1 MKLKSFFT
9 FFFFVVFSFLLNAVE
24 NSNFSTQFT
33 KILKESSRL
42 TQNEKYSD
50 CVNYLLKNG
59 FSISKDSFY
68 KKFADDDDFK
78 NSSEQIILEIKNQSQ
93 KLTKSDFIDSF
104 KKNLNDFV
112 ISVDKNDFS
121 SVQKKLQNLESD
133 FFEYAKIRN
142 SLIDDVK
149 NLKNLFEKK
158 SNLEFNEKNASYL
171 FYIYFSL
178 LGTDLIND
186 SGIIGALDSQWY
198 SFIENARRILT
209 ITIENYSNSY
219 LELLNND
226 LILVENKVL
235 KSDDF
240 VKNIKNYAS
249 TEIEILNFY
258 DYLKTE
264 TGGKVYN
271 PFSDFFVVANYISN
285 LCEQLKN
292 AYKSEE
298 NLNSIKNEII
308 SILKKNSNEK
318 DELKKQNNISKIV
331 DLSNLAKSEVGEK
344 SERELENFSWAKDYN
359 NSGYKPFFEISENY
373 KNEINKVFEISSSLF
388 NDIWKQITQ
397 NSKNQTENKVLLLK
411 KYNEN
416 AKIYENGFLEKLD
429 LETQKKLFSDVEV
442 AATYDFKNLLNENL
456 DENQKENLANEYH
469 YKYANLA
476 YKVSSFAENSVNNFI
491 KETNSLKNEISN
503 YYNEFP
509 QWKNDEKIST
519 YANECVL
526 YLECQEKTL
535 ADLKNESSNL
545 KKISY
550 SEFLQSEVAKNEGDF
565 RFSEAENALKNKNYA
580 LARKKLQEALSK
592 YEESLSFSNDEELS
606 SSWNKKI
613 QDFGNKINSAENEIV
628 VKEVRALKNQ
638 AREFYL
644 IGDFDNAEKYLN
656 QAKSRWATTNSIED
670 DEITALLNF
679 VNIAISMQTG
689 RKIKASDPQYPE
701 MSQLLNLATKYFES
715 GKKKYEDG
723 NVNSG
728 NKDFENSLE
737 CIQKVQYVYP
747 LSQEASVLS
756 LKIRQIQNPTRFEQE
771 FAQNIKSAQDMCK
784 NPETLKDGYSN
795 LLDYYAIKP
804 DYKGLKEIIS
814 QVEIDIGIRQ
824 KPVDNSDKKRAKDL
838 LSSAKNQFK
847 NSGENFSKLQTAL
860 ETVDKSLSLNAN
872 DEEAKNLKD
881 RIIIKMGGT
890 ATSSLS
896 IDDER
901 LYNEAVQAMQNNNIR
916 RANQIITELFQ
927 KPENQYSKKIKELK
941 LKIEARM

>member
-1 MKLKSFFT
+1 MYAT
-9 FFFFVVFSFLLNAVE
+9 E
-24 NSNFSTQFT
+24 NSTFSTQFT

-50 CVNYLLKNG
+50 SVNYLLKEG

-68 KKFADDDDFK
+68 KQILADDDFK

-93 KLTKSDFIDSF
+93 KLTKSDFINSF
-104 KKNLNDFV
+104 KNKLNDFV

-121 SVQKKLQNLESD
+121 SAQKNLQNLESD
-133 FFEYAKIRN
+133 FLEYAKIRN
-142 SLIDDVK
+142 SLIDDAK
-149 NLKNLFEKK
+149 NLKNLFKNK
-158 SNLEFNEKNASYL
+158 SNLDFTEKNASYF

-186 SGIIGALDSQWY
+186 SGIVGALDSQWY
-198 SFIENARRILT
+198 SFVENARRILT
-209 ITIENYSNSY
+209 ITIENYSNLY
-219 LELLNND
+219 LE
-226 LILVENKVL
+226 ILKDNSILAKNKVL

-249 TEIEILNFY
+249 IEIKILSFY
-258 DYLKTE
+258 DYLKSE
-264 TGGKVYN
+264 NGGNVYN

-285 LCEQLKN
+285 LSEQLKN
-292 AYKSEE
+292 AYESESKLE
-298 NLNSIKNEII
+298 SIKNEII
-308 SILKKNSNEK
+308 SNLKENSTEK
-318 DELKKQNNISKIV
+318 DESKKQNNVSKIV

-344 SERELENFSWAKDYN
+344 SERELENFLWAKDYN

-388 NDIWKQITQ
+388 NDVWNQITQ
-397 NSKNQTENKVLLLK
+397 NSQTQTENRVLSLK
-411 KYNEN
+411 RYNEN
-416 AKIYENGFLEKLD
+416 AKIYEDGFLEKLD
-429 LETQKKLFSDVEV
+429 LETQKKLFSDVEI
-442 AATYDFKNLLNENL
+442 AATYDLKNLLNKNLNENS
-456 DENQKENLANEYH
+456 ENEYH

-476 YKVSSFAENSVNNFI
+476 YKVSSFAEAAANNFI
-491 KETNSLKNEISN
+491 KETNSLKNEIFN

-509 QWKNDEKIST
+509 QWKNDEKISA

-526 YLECQEKTL
+526 YLKNQEKTL
-535 ADLKNESSNL
+535 TDLKNQSSNL
-545 KKISY
+545 KNLSY
-550 SEFLQSEVAKNEGDF
+550 KEFLQAESAKNEGDF
-565 RFSEAENALKNKNYA
+565 RFSEAEDALKNKNYT
-580 LARKKLQEALSK
+580 LARKKIQESLSK

-606 SSWNKKI
+606 AFWNKKI
-613 QDFGNKINSAENEIV
+613 QEFGNKINSAENEIV

-644 IGDFDNAEKYLN
+644 AGDFDNAEKYLN
-656 QAKSRWATTNSIED
+656 QAKARWATTNSIED
-670 DEITALLNF
+670 EEISSLLNF
-679 VNIAISMQTG
+679 VNVAISMQTG
-689 RKIKASDPQYPE
+689 REIKSSEPQYPE

-728 NKDFENSLE
+728 NKDFENALN

-784 NPETLKDGYSN
+784 NSETLKDGYSN

-804 DYKGLKEIIS
+804 DYKGLKEIIY

-838 LSSAKNQFK
+838 LSTAKNQFK
-847 NSGENFSKLQTAL
+847 NSENDFSKLQDAL
-860 ETVDKSLSLNAN
+860 ETVDKSLKLNAN
-872 DEEAKNLKD
+872 DEDAKKLKD
-881 RIIIKMGGT
+881 SIIIKMGGT

-901 LYNEAVQAMQNNNIR
+901 LYNEAIQAMQNNNIR
-916 RANQIITELFQ
+916 RANQIITELLQ

-941 LKIEARM
+941 VKIEARM

>member
-1 MKLKSFFT
+1 MHAAESP
-9 FFFFVVFSFLLNAVE
+9 A
-24 NSNFSTQFT
+24 FSTQFT

-50 CVNYLLKNG
+50 SVNYLLKEG

-68 KKFADDDDFK
+68 KKFATEDDFK

-93 KLTKSDFIDSF
+93 KLTKSDFINSF
-104 KKNLNDFV
+104 KKSLNDFV

-121 SVQKKLQNLESD
+121 SAQKKLQNLESD
-133 FFEYAKIRN
+133 FLEYAKIRN
-142 SLIDDVK
+142 SLIDDAK
-149 NLKNLFEKK
+149 NLKKMFENK
-158 SNLEFNEKNASYL
+158 SNLDFTEKNASYF

-198 SFIENARRILT
+198 SFVESARRILT

-219 LELLNND
+219 LEILND
-226 LILVENKVL
+226 DSILAENKVL

-249 TEIEILNFY
+249 IEIKILSFY

-292 AYKSEE
+292 AYESEAKLE
-298 NLNSIKNEII
+298 SIKNEII
-308 SILKKNSNEK
+308 SFLKKNSTETNES
-318 DELKKQNNISKIV
+318 KKQNNVSKII

-344 SERELENFSWAKDYN
+344 SERELENFLWAKDYN

-388 NDIWKQITQ
+388 DDVWKQISQ
-397 NSKNQTENKVLLLK
+397 NSQNQTENKVLLLK

-416 AKIYENGFLEKLD
+416 AKNYENGFLKKID
-429 LETQKKLFSDVEV
+429 LETQKKLFSDIEI
-442 AATYDFKNLLNENL
+442 AATYDLKNLLNKNL
-456 DENQKENLANEYH
+456 DENFSENSEREYH

-476 YKVSSFAENSVNNFI
+476 YKVSSFAENSANNFI
-491 KETNSLKNEISN
+491 KETNSLKNEIFN

-509 QWKNDEKIST
+509 QWKSDEKISA

-526 YLECQEKTL
+526 YLETQEKTL
-535 ADLKNESSNL
+535 TDLKNQSTNL
-545 KKISY
+545 KNLSCK
-550 SEFLQSEVAKNEGDF
+550 EFLQSESAKNEGDF
-565 RFSEAENALKNKNYA
+565 RFSEAEDALKNKNYA
-580 LARKKLQEALSK
+580 LARKKIQESLSK
-592 YEESLSFSNDEELS
+592 YEESLSFSNDEDLS
-606 SSWNKKI
+606 ASWNKKI
-613 QDFGNKINSAENEIV
+613 QEFGNKINSAENEIV

-638 AREFYL
+638 ARESYL
-644 IGDFDNAEKYLN
+644 AGDFDNAEKYLN
-656 QAKSRWATTNSIED
+656 QAKTRWATTNSIED
-670 DEITALLNF
+670 EEISALLNF
-679 VNIAISMQTG
+679 VNVAISMQTG
-689 RKIKASDPQYPE
+689 REIKTSDPQYPE

-728 NKDFENSLE
+728 NKDFENALN

-804 DYKGLKEIIS
+804 DYKGLKEIIY

-838 LSSAKNQFK
+838 LSTAQNQFK
-847 NSGENFSKLQTAL
+847 NSGNDFSKLQNAL
-860 ETVDKSLSLNAN
+860 ETVDKSLNLNAN
-872 DEEAKNLKD
+872 DENAKKLKD
-881 RIIIKMGGT
+881 NIIIKMGGT

-901 LYNEAVQAMQNNNIR
+901 LYNEAIQAMQNNNIR
-916 RANQIITELFQ
+916 RANQIITKLLQ

-941 LKIEARM
+941 VKIEARM

>member
-1 MKLKSFFT
+1 MKIKSFFT
-9 FFFFVVFSFLLNAVE
+9 FFFLFIFSFCLYATE
-24 NSNFSTQFT
+24 NSTFSTQFA

-50 CVNYLLKNG
+50 SVNYLLKEG

-68 KKFADDDDFK
+68 KKIGTEDDFK

-93 KLTKSDFIDSF
+93 KLTKSDFLNSF
-104 KKNLNDFV
+104 KKKINNFV

-121 SVQKKLQNLESD
+121 SAQKNLQNLESD
-133 FFEYAKIRN
+133 FLEYVKIRN
-142 SLIDDVK
+142 SLIDSAK
-149 NLKNLFEKK
+149 NLKKLFENK
-158 SNLEFNEKNASYL
+158 SNLDFTEKNASYF

-186 SGIIGALDSQWY
+186 SGIIAALDSQWY
-198 SFIENARRILT
+198 SFIESARRILT

-219 LELLNND
+219 LE
-226 LILVENKVL
+226 ILKDDSILTENKVL

-249 TEIEILNFY
+249 IEIKILGFY

-264 TGGKVYN
+264 NGEKVYN
-271 PFSDFFVVANYISN
+271 PFSDFFVVANYIRN
-285 LCEQLKN
+285 LCEQLIN
-292 AYKSEE
+292 AYKSEAKLE
-298 NLNSIKNEII
+298 SIKNEII
-308 SILKKNSNEK
+308 STLKQNSTETNES
-318 DELKKQNNISKIV
+318 KKQKNVSKIV

-344 SERELENFSWAKDYN
+344 SERELENFLWAKDYN

-373 KNEINKVFEISSSLF
+373 KNEINKIFEISSSLF
-388 NDIWKQITQ
+388 NDVWKQITQ
-397 NSKNQTENKVLLLK
+397 NAQNQTENKVLLLK

-416 AKIYENGFLEKLD
+416 AKIYEEGFLEKLD
-429 LETQKKLFSDVEV
+429 LETQKKLFSDVEI
-442 AATYDFKNLLNENL
+442 AATYDFKNLLNKNLNENI
-456 DENQKENLANEYH
+456 ENEYH
-469 YKYANLA
+469 YKYTNLA
-476 YKVSSFAENSVNNFI
+476 YKVSVFAEVSANNFI

-509 QWKNDEKIST
+509 QWKSDEKIST

-526 YLECQEKTL
+526 FLENREKNLT
-535 ADLKNESSNL
+535 DLKNQSTNL
-545 KKISY
+545 KNLSY
-550 SEFLQSEVAKNEGDF
+550 KEFLQSESAKNEGDF
-565 RFSEAENALKNKNYA
+565 RFSEAEDALKNRNYT
-580 LARKKLQEALSK
+580 LARKKIQESLSK
-592 YEESLSFSNDEELS
+592 YEESLRFSNDEELS
-606 SSWNKKI
+606 NLWNKKI
-613 QDFGNKINSAENEIV
+613 QEFGNKINSAENEIV

-644 IGDFDNAEKYLN
+644 SGDFDNAEKYLN

-670 DEITALLNF
+670 EEISSLLNF
-679 VNIAISMQTG
+679 VNVAISMQTG
-689 RKIKASDPQYPE
+689 REIKTSEPQYSE

-728 NKDFENSLE
+728 NKDFENALN

-771 FAQNIKSAQDMCK
+771 FAQNIKSSQDMCK

-804 DYKGLKEIIS
+804 DYKGLKEIIY
-814 QVEIDIGIRQ
+814 QVEIDIGVRQ
-824 KPVDNSDKKRAKDL
+824 KPIDNSDKKRAKDL
-838 LSSAKNQFK
+838 LSTAQNQFK
-847 NSGENFSKLQTAL
+847 NSGNDFSKLQNAL
-860 ETVDKSLSLNAN
+860 ETVEKSLYLNAN
-872 DEEAKNLKD
+872 DEDSKKLKD
-881 RIIIKMGGT
+881 SIIIKMGGT
-890 ATSSLS
+890 AISALS

-901 LYNEAVQAMQNNNIR
+901 LYNEAIQAMQNNNIR
-916 RANQIITELFQ
+916 RANQIITELLQ
-927 KPENQYSKKIKELK
+927 KPGNQYSKKIKELK
-941 LKIEARM
+941 VKIAARL

>member
-1 MKLKSFFT
+1 MH
-9 FFFFVVFSFLLNAVE
+9 AAE
-24 NSNFSTQFT
+24 NSTFSAQFT

-50 CVNYLLKNG
+50 SINYLLREG

-68 KKFADDDDFK
+68 KKITTEDDFK
-78 NSSEQIILEIKNQSQ
+78 NSSEQIILEIKKQSQ
-93 KLTKSDFIDSF
+93 KLTKSDFLNSF
-104 KKNLNDFV
+104 KRKLNDFL

-121 SVQKKLQNLESD
+121 SVQKNLQNLESD
-133 FFEYAKIRN
+133 FLEYAKIRN
-142 SLIDDVK
+142 SLIDDAK
-149 NLKNLFEKK
+149 NLKKLFENK
-158 SNLEFNEKNASYL
+158 SKLDFTEKNASYF

-198 SFIENARRILT
+198 SFIESTRRILT

-219 LELLNND
+219 LE
-226 LILVENKVL
+226 ILSSDSILAENKVS

-249 TEIEILNFY
+249 IEIKILSFY

-264 TGGKVYN
+264 NGGKVYN

-292 AYKSEE
+292 AYESESKLE
-298 NLNSIKNEII
+298 SIKNEII
-308 SILKKNSNEK
+308 SALKKNSTETNES
-318 DELKKQNNISKIV
+318 KKQNNVSKII
-331 DLSNLAKSEVGEK
+331 DLSNFAKSEVGEK
-344 SERELENFSWAKDYN
+344 SERELENFLWAKDYN

-388 NDIWKQITQ
+388 DDVWKQIIQ

-411 KYNEN
+411 KCNEN
-416 AKIYENGFLEKLD
+416 AKIYEDGFLEKLD
-429 LETQKKLFSDVEV
+429 LETQKKLFSDVEI

-456 DENQKENLANEYH
+456 NESSENEYY

-476 YKVSSFAENSVNNFI
+476 YKVSSFAENSANNFI
-491 KETNSLKNEISN
+491 KETKSLKKELSN

-509 QWKNDEKIST
+509 QWKNDEKISA
-519 YANECVL
+519 YANECIL
-526 YLECQEKTL
+526 YLENQEKTL
-535 ADLKNESSNL
+535 TDLKNQSTSLKNL
-545 KKISY
+545 SY
-550 SEFLQSEVAKNEGDF
+550 KEFLQSESAKNEGDF
-565 RFSEAENALKNKNYA
+565 RFSEAEDALKNKNYT
-580 LARKKLQEALSK
+580 LARKKIQESLSK

-606 SSWNKKI
+606 NLWNKRI
-613 QDFGNKINSAENEIV
+613 QEFGNKINNAENEIII
-628 VKEVRALKNQ
+628 KEVRALKNQ
-638 AREFYL
+638 ATEFYL
-644 IGDFDNAEKYLN
+644 AGDFDNAERYLN
-656 QAKSRWATTNSIED
+656 QAKSRWAMTNSIED
-670 DEITALLNF
+670 EEIVALLNF
-679 VNIAISMQTG
+679 VNVAISMKTG
-689 RKIKASDPQYPE
+689 REIKTSEPQYSE
-701 MSQLLNLATKYFES
+701 MSQLLNLATKYFEA

-728 NKDFENSLE
+728 NKDFENALN

-804 DYKGLKEIIS
+804 DYKSLKEIIY

-824 KPVDNSDKKRAKDL
+824 KPIDNSDKKRAKDF
-838 LSSAKNQFK
+838 LSTAQIQFK
-847 NSGENFSKLQTAL
+847 NSGNDFSKLQNAL
-860 ETVDKSLSLNAN
+860 ETVDKSLNLNAN
-872 DEEAKNLKD
+872 DENAKKLKD
-881 RIIIKMGGT
+881 SIIIKMGGT
-890 ATSSLS
+890 ATLSLS

-901 LYNEAVQAMQNNNIR
+901 LYNEAIQAMQNNNIR
-916 RANQIITELFQ
+916 RANQIITELLQ
-927 KPENQYSKKIKELK
+927 KTENQYSKKIKELK
-941 LKIEARM
+941 VKIEARM